1 MLKNNNTKRI
11 RNANLQKR
19 RRQRR
24 NRNRKGYNSRRMNQ
38 PNRGGPYNITE
49 VKNVPVQ
56 TRVMRYQSPSSA
68 TQFTFRTT
76 DLLLMMMF
84 SDTTTT
90 AFSIV
95 SAVKLKRLKLSL
107 MPDQTDLSGACVLTW
122 LGQYAPNSE
131 FTMLYMAGVPMTQN
145 FYPPEDSVVGWWITD
160 TTDLQEIFDI
170 TLSTAIPFI
179 LDIEFEWT
187 LPGDN
192 TQTSTLAITGGT
204 AGRIV
209 YPALPRSTG
218 SGRLIPI
225 GLPSVS

>member
-1 MLKNNNTKRI
+1 MSSNNSNKRKKL
-11 RNANLQKR
+11 ANLHR
-19 RRQRR
+19 RRQQGR
-24 NRNRKGYNSRRMNQ
+24 NRNRKGYVRRKMNQ
-38 PNRGGPYNITE
+38 PQRGGPYNITE
-49 VKNVPVQ
+49 IKNVPIQ
-56 TRVMRYQSPSSA
+56 TRVMRYQSPSTA

-76 DLLLMMMF
+76 DLLLMIMF
-84 SDTTTT
+84 SDTTTS
-90 AFSIV
+90 AYSLM
-95 SAVKLKRLKLSL
+95 SAVKLKRIKLSL

-122 LGQYAPNSE
+122 LGQFAPNSE
-131 FTMLYMAGVPMTQN
+131 FTMLYMAGVPMTEN
-145 FYPPEDSVVGWWITD
+145 FYPPDSSVVSWWITD
-160 TTDLQEIFDI
+160 TTDAQDIFDI

-192 TQTSTLAITGGT
+192 TATSTLVISGGT

-218 SGRLIPI
+218 AGRLIPI